1 MSSVRAGIVVSGGFG
16 HGRAMPAGSRKQLS
30 APYLENLMLSMRD
43 DSDKS
48 AFVELFEVMAPRV
61 KSFIMQGTT
70 EDHVAD
76 DLTQEVMI
84 RVWTRRAQYDPA
96 KAAVSTWIY
105 TIARNVRI
113 DLFRKQK
120 RHQLDENDPAL
131 HPPEPDDPDRQ
142 VDLGRQTEILKQ
154 AMSELPEEQLAV
166 LKLSYFGGLS
176 HQEIAVQTGTPDGT
190 VKSRIRLALKKLRS
204 VLKEY

>member
-1 MSSVRAGIVVSGGFG
+1 MLSVR
-16 HGRAMPAGSRKQLS
+16 
-30 APYLENLMLSMRD
+30 D
-43 DSDKS
+43 DADRS
-48 AFVELFEVMAPRV
+48 AFVELFELMAPRV
-61 KSFIMQGTT
+61 KSFILQGTT
-70 EDHVAD
+70 QDHVAD
-76 DLTQEVMI
+76 DLTQEVMT

-113 DLFRKQK
+113 DLFRKEK
-120 RHQLDENDPAL
+120 RHQLDEHDPAL
-131 HPPEPDDPDRQ
+131 QPQAPADPDRQ
-142 VDLGRQTEILKQ
+142 VDLGRQTQELKE
-154 AMSELPEEQLAV
+154 ALSALPEEQLTV

-176 HQEIAVQTGTPDGT
+176 HQEIAVQTGTPGGT